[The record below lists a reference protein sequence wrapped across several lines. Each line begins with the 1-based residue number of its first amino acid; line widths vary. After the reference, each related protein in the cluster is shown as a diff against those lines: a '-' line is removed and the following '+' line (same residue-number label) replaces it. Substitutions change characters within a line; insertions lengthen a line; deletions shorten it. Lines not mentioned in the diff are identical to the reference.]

1 MQAQVA
7 LVAGEHAWLQYPL
20 ATLATRHYT
29 SLKLVT
35 TLNVRHNQF
44 IHSGAPF
51 NILYSTKSAT
61 PELTSTSFHRAP
73 RRNTNQQFLLT
84 SSNSRAS
91 QPRSQGPEIEV
102 ACFPDPRYTRS
113 AGKPGEEIVQKLSK
127 YSVTKWMVDVCHVG
141 GTGKTER

>member
-35 TLNVRHNQF
+35 TLNVTQNQF

-61 PELTSTSFHRAP
+61 PEITSTSFHRAP
-73 RRNTNQQFLLT
+73 KKHTSQQFLLT

-91 QPRSQGPEIEV
+91 QPRSQGPENEV
-102 ACFPDPRYTRS
+102 ACFPDPRHKISRETWGRNCP
-113 AGKPGEEIVQKLSK
+113 KIVQIFCDVMDGRCLSCR
-127 YSVTKWMVDVCHVG
+127 WHWQN
-141 GTGKTER
+141 